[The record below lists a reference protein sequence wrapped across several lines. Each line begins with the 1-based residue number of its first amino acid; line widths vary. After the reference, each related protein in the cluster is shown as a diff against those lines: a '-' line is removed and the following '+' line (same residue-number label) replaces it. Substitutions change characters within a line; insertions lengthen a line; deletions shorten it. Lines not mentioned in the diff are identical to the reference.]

1 MAIIYINENIRL
13 VDIKNKGKGYMAIK
27 DINKDDIILIEKP
40 EIYITMPNENP
51 LFEII
56 YNVYNSKYI
65 KEWEELV
72 PQKMIGKI
80 DNEMIKEIENIK
92 NNKIKKF
99 LQKIDKKEIML
110 AYAKYKQNAFNMDNK
125 KEKIKPCILFNG
137 AKFNHSCIPNINFYY
152 DEKKNVMI
160 FFANKKINK
169 NTEICDNYIN
179 INKRYD
185 ERKKILEEQYKFTCI
200 CKKCIEKI

>member
-1 MAIIYINENIRL
+1 MTIIYINENIRL
-13 VDIKNKGKGYMAIK
+13 VDIKNKGKGYIATK

-40 EIYITMPNENP
+40 DIYITTPKENP

-65 KEWEELV
+65 KEWKELV

-80 DNEMIKEIENIK
+80 ENEMIKEIENIK

-125 KEKIKPCILFNG
+125 KEIIKPCILFHG

-169 NTEICDNYIN
+169 NIEICDNYIN